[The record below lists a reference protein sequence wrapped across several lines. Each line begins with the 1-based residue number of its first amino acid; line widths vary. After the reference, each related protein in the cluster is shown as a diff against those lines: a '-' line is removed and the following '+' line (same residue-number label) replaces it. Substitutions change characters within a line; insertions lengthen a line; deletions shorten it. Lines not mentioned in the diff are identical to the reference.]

1 MIFYTIQGP
10 KYRLEIHDDKLRLI
24 TRGMFSLFNN
34 KNDHP
39 TFPLNEIIKFEITSS
54 KFIFWGKLEFTMSN
68 GEKRNIRFSTNQQM
82 MNKIE
87 KYIQKIVIKNCTRKS
102 VAHPLRKER
111 TLQLSA

>member
-10 KYRLEIHDDKLRLI
+10 KFKLEIHDDKLKLI
-24 TRGMFSLFNN
+24 KKGLFAFLS
-34 KNDHP
+34 KQKESP
-39 TFPLNEIIKFEITSS
+39 SYPLSEIIHFEVISS
-54 KFIFWGKLEFTMSN
+54 KFILWGKLEFTMSN
-68 GEKRNIRFSTNQQM
+68 GEKREIRFSTNQQM

-111 TLQLSA
+111 TLERAA